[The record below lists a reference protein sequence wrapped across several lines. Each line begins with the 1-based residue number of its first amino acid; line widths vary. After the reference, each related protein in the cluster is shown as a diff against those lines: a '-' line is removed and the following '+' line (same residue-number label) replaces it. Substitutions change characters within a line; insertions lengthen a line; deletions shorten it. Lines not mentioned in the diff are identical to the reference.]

1 VSDPPR
7 YEFAKLDLKPG
18 DILLI
23 KSRRPLDVEA
33 IKKIRAAAEP
43 RLPEGVLA
51 LVIGPDIDVS
61 TITLEQAGPLI
72 EGKAKAPAK
81 GKKQ

>member
-1 VSDPPR
+1 MSEPPK
-7 YEFAKLDLKPG
+7 YEFAKLDLKAG

-23 KSRRPLDVEA
+23 KSHKPLNVEA
-33 IKKIRAAAEP
+33 IQKIRAAAEA
-43 RLPEGVLA
+43 RLPEGVTA